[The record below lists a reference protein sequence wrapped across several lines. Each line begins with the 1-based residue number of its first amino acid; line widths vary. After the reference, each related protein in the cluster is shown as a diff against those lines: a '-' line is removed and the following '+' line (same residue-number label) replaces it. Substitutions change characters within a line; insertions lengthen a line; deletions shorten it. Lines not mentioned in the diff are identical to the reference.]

1 LALSADALVPCF
13 LLYHLDNF
21 VVTLNLLPSPGTGK
35 KHVTATLTA
44 PNQTAGPLA
53 VTDLRHHKLHK

>member
-13 LLYHLDNF
+13 LLCHLDSF
-21 VVTLNLLPSPGTGK
+21 IVARSSLPSPGTGK
-35 KHVTATLTA
+35 KHGTATLTA

-53 VTDLRHHKLHK
+53 FI